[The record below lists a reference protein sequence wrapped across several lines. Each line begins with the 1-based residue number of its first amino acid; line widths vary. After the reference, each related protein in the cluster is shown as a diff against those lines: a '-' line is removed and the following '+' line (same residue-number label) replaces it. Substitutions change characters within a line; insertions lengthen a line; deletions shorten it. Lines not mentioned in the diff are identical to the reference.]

1 METKNM
7 RIFDTYVQELKYKVL
22 TELARQTWVGNDA
35 FSVFNDIA
43 NQVVKKGEPTMSCC
57 IYKDR
62 AIVAERIRIA
72 LGGKKEDHNVIQ
84 VIDIACDEC
93 PVAGHVVTDLCRGC
107 VAHACVDSCK
117 LGAITVDSHQKA
129 QIDKSKCVE
138 CGKCAKSCPYSA
150 IANFKRPCEKACKVD
165 AISMAPDGVAQ
176 IDSEKC
182 IECGACV
189 YKCPFGATLDVSSI
203 TDIIK
208 SIVASDNNKK
218 YHVHAIV
225 APAIAGQFQ
234 YAKPGQIITA
244 VRELGFYA
252 VEEVALGADIVAYKE
267 AQELQEKGFL
277 TSSCCPAFVKY
288 IQMKFPQMAKH
299 ISHNLSPMAETGKL
313 IKEQDP
319 DARVVFIGPCT
330 AKKGEV
336 RKPEVHQY
344 VDYVMTFEELQ
355 AMIDSKDIIVDQ
367 LEETE
372 LDTATY
378 YGRVFARTGGLS
390 EAVAEAVREQKA
402 AADAAKSDAAKTGDV
417 SASGDAGVAGTSGAA
432 LSEEAADGTGVD
444 GGDGSGEEPFVF
456 NPIVCDGIDS
466 CKTALLRANKG
477 LLPNNFIEG
486 MVCTDGCIGGAACLS
501 HGNADKRTIDNYGK
515 KATRQEIR
523 NVL

>member
-1 METKNM
+1 
-7 RIFDTYVQELKYKVL
+7 
-22 TELARQTWVGNDA
+22 
-35 FSVFNDIA
+35 
-43 NQVVKKGEPTMSCC
+43 
-57 IYKDR
+57 
-62 AIVAERIRIA
+62 
-72 LGGKKEDHNVIQ
+72 
-84 VIDIACDEC
+84 
-93 PVAGHVVTDLCRGC
+93 
-107 VAHACVDSCK
+107 
-117 LGAITVDSHQKA
+117 
-129 QIDKSKCVE
+129 
-138 CGKCAKSCPYSA
+138 
-150 IANFKRPCEKACKVD
+150 
-165 AISMAPDGVAQ
+165 MAPDGVAQ

-208 SIVASDNNKK
+208 TIVDSDNNKN

-234 YAKPGQIITA
+234 YAKAGQLISAI
-244 VRELGFYA
+244 RELGFYA

-288 IQMKFPQMAKH
+288 IKMKFPQLAEH

-319 DARVVFIGPCT
+319 DAKIVFIGPCT

-355 AMIDSKDIIVDQ
+355 AMIDSKDIAVDQ
-367 LEETE
+367 LPETE

-390 EAVAEAVREQKA
+390 EAVTEAVREQKA
-402 AADAAKSDAAKTGDV
+402 AEEAAKADAPDG
-417 SASGDAGVAGTSGAA
+417 AGTSGAVA
-432 LSEEAADGTGVD
+432 SGEAGTNPGKPAS
-444 GGDGSGEEPFVF
+444 GDGACDGDSADSKPFVF
-456 NPIVCDGIDS
+456 DPIVCDGIDS
-466 CKTALLRANKG
+466 CKTALLRASKG

-501 HGNADKRTIDNYGK
+501 HGNADKRAIDNYGK
-515 KATRQEIR
+515 KASHKEIR
-523 NVL
+523 DVL